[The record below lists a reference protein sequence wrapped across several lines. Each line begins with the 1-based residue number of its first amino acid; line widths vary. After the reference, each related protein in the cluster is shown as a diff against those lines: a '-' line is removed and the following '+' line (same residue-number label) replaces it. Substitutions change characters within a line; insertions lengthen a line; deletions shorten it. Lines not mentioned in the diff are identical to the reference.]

1 MVKYVTDSIII
12 HPVVN
17 INEVVNINGSEAGAF
32 HPTITYRILLAILQ
46 CYAKKLYLIIEL
58 M

>member
-1 MVKYVTDSIII
+1 M
-12 HPVVN
+12 N